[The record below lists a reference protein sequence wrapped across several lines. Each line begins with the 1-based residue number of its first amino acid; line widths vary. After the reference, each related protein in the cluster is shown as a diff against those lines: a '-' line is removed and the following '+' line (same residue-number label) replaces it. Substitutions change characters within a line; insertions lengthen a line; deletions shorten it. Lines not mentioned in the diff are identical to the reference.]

1 MSPTDDGDSE
11 TVQACPACDSSSVA
25 TNNIGG
31 IQSVNPDA
39 DRYRCA
45 DCYET
50 FDEPEERERRQDTF
64 FRPDSLA
71 AKLDAAEPDDL
82 VTDGGVDRRR
92 RIAIR
97 GNPVWMDTPA
107 GYEEWIDSLPS
118 TFDLDDGFTE
128 TARGGAK
135 FVMLDPKRDPLD
147 RPLTDHRRGLCFDVE
162 STEMR
167 EACHEAIAEHL
178 DTEPAVHEVRHQKSE
193 CHTDLVYCELDADGV
208 AARREMTTGTAP
220 LHDPLQRFKVWW
232 YVNEYGPKGRQE
244 VVTNGKYANDATN
257 RTHVKW
263 LLEHGYLATTATG
276 MVTAVAPPSIG
287 TFHAVELKL
296 RDWETALEQAARAR
310 RCDVD
315 TEVYRHMRPGFY
327 DRYGYADYAWVALDA
342 GAIEP
347 ALENLDRFRGGGRRP
362 AGDRR
367 GRRGGRTPRRRVPP
381 RRRYTRDRA
390 WVESEVWARLDD
402 AEVETQT
409 DARSNTS
416 APNQQRLDALGG
428 SDD

>member
-178 DTEPAVHEVRHQKSE
+178 DTEPASRGSTPEERVSHRPRV
-193 CHTDLVYCELDADGV
+193 
-208 AARREMTTGTAP
+208 
-220 LHDPLQRFKVWW
+220 
-232 YVNEYGPKGRQE
+232 
-244 VVTNGKYANDATN
+244 
-257 RTHVKW
+257 
-263 LLEHGYLATTATG
+263 
-276 MVTAVAPPSIG
+276 
-287 TFHAVELKL
+287 L
-296 RDWETALEQAARAR
+296 RA
-310 RCDVD
+310 
-315 TEVYRHMRPGFY
+315 
-327 DRYGYADYAWVALDA
+327 
-342 GAIEP
+342 
-347 ALENLDRFRGGGRRP
+347 
-362 AGDRR
+362 
-367 GRRGGRTPRRRVPP
+367 
-381 RRRYTRDRA
+381 
-390 WVESEVWARLDD
+390 
-402 AEVETQT
+402 
-409 DARSNTS
+409 
-416 APNQQRLDALGG
+416 
-428 SDD
+428 

>member
-1 MSPTDDGDSE
+1 MSPVCGLLRD
-11 TVQACPACDSSSVA
+11 V
-25 TNNIGG
+25 
-31 IQSVNPDA
+31 
-39 DRYRCA
+39 
-45 DCYET
+45 
-50 FDEPEERERRQDTF
+50 RRA
-64 FRPDSLA
+64 RGARAPPGYVLPSDSLA

-257 RTHVKW
+257 RTRQVAARTR
-263 LLEHGYLATTATG
+263 LPRDDGDGHGYGSGAT
-276 MVTAVAPPSIG
+276 
-287 TFHAVELKL
+287 
-296 RDWETALEQAARAR
+296 
-310 RCDVD
+310 
-315 TEVYRHMRPGFY
+315 
-327 DRYGYADYAWVALDA
+327 
-342 GAIEP
+342 
-347 ALENLDRFRGGGRRP
+347 LDR
-362 AGDRR
+362 DV
-367 GRRGGRTPRRRVPP
+367 PRRRTETP
-381 RRRYTRDRA
+381 RLGDSARTGGASAAVRR
-390 WVESEVWARLDD
+390 
-402 AEVETQT
+402 
-409 DARSNTS
+409 
-416 APNQQRLDALGG
+416 
-428 SDD
+428 